1 MTESPFQIV
10 MRWTFYLSRGFQFLG
25 SFVSL
30 ILNSV
35 GTNYHTWFIG
45 DKSYSWN
52 LVGIPQDVA
61 AWQWA
66 AIAVSL
72 ASFVFRCIK
81 AIIRYRYGAVHYI
94 FMYTKFNRDSLHA
107 TVSAIID
114 LLFCTSF
121 AVLAYFAS
129 QPVLG
134 FTFLTDDCAADVN
147 EFGAIAVN
155 LSSVYN
161 STANAAIDPSDICIV
176 FKVIPMLFMFLA

>member
-1 MTESPFQIV
+1 MTESPFKIV
-10 MRWTFYLSRGFQFLG
+10 TRWTFYLSRLFQFLG

-35 GTNYHTWFIG
+35 GTNYHAWFIG

-66 AIAVSL
+66 AIAVSS

-81 AIIRYRYGAVHYI
+81 TIIRYRYGAVHYI

-107 TVSAIID
+107 
-114 LLFCTSF
+114 
-121 AVLAYFAS
+121 
-129 QPVLG
+129 
-134 FTFLTDDCAADVN
+134 
-147 EFGAIAVN
+147 
-155 LSSVYN
+155 
-161 STANAAIDPSDICIV
+161 
-176 FKVIPMLFMFLA
+176 